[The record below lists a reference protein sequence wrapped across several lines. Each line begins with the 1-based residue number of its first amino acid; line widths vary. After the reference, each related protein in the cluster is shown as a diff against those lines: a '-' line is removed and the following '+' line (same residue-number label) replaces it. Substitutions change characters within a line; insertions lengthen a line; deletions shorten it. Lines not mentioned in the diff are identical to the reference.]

1 VELAVLDGTMRVLV
15 LNAGS
20 SSLKAS
26 AIDEPDVTVARADT
40 SWGADASRA
49 NDRAA
54 GLREVVQA
62 LDAAGAPLETF
73 DAVGH
78 RVVHGGPRF
87 AAPAVIDD
95 EVIAGI
101 RDARDLA
108 PLHNDVALETIAAAR
123 VLLPGVPH
131 VAAFDTAFHATLP
144 PESYRYPVPATWFH
158 DWGVRRY
165 GFHGLSVAWSMR
177 RSAEL
182 LDRPAGELRLVV
194 AHLGNGCSVT
204 AVDGGRS
211 VDTSMGMTPL
221 EGLMMGTRSGSID
234 PGVVLAA
241 LGPGR
246 LSVDELEDVLDHRS
260 GLLGVSERS
269 ADMRVLLDAEASG
282 DAEARLAVELFV
294 RRAAAGIAGVATA
307 LPFVDALVFTG
318 GIGANATP
326 IRSRIAARL
335 AVVGVPALP
344 EHDVHADTV
353 LTERGSSPAVLRIE
367 AREDLVIASQTALLA
382 AGQRGIRRRSPG

>member
-26 AIDEPDVTVARADT
+26 AIDEPDITVARADT

-49 NDRAA
+49 TDRAA

-62 LDAAGAPLETF
+62 LNAAGAPLESF
-73 DAVGH
+73 GAVGH

-87 AAPAVIDD
+87 AAPALIDD
-95 EVIAGI
+95 EVIEGI
-101 RDARDLA
+101 REARDLA

-144 PESYRYPVPATWFH
+144 PEGYRYPVPATWFR

-182 LDRPAGELRLVV
+182 LERPGGKLRLLV

-282 DAEARLAVELFV
+282 DAEAGLAVELFV
-294 RRAAAGIAGVATA
+294 RRAAAGIAAVATA
-307 LPFVDALVFTG
+307 LPFLDALVFTG

-326 IRSRIAARL
+326 IRTRIAARL

-344 EHDVHADTV
+344 ERDVHADTV
-353 LTERGSSPAVLRIE
+353 LTERGNGPAVLRIE
-367 AREDLVIASQTALLA
+367 AREDLVIASQAAAL
-382 AGQRGIRRRSPG
+382 AGDQRGAWRQP